1 MTSLCRV
8 FAGANAKL
16 KQQSDSQANLDA
28 ETQKRISILQKEK
41 DEMLTLAMTRG
52 KLISVNIKLNFT
64 ASVRVFLLKVHYF
77 LFTFFYRK
85 KERKIRNFKKEF
97 SNWKET

>member
-1 MTSLCRV
+1 MTSLFRD

-28 ETQKRISILQKEK
+28 ETQKRISVLQKEK

-64 ASVRVFLLKVHYF
+64 ASVRVFLLKIHYF
-77 LFTFFYRK
+77 LLTFL
-85 KERKIRNFKKEF
+85 
-97 SNWKET
+97 